1 MPTTKI
7 LLIGLQN
14 AQTHITNP
22 DIEIHTATD
31 IDSVRSIITAHS
43 SNSVN
48 NPINHVFMGAGI
60 ELEQRLEIVREI
72 LTYALLI

>member
-7 LLIGLQN
+7 LLIGRTNIVLQN

-31 IDSVRSIITAHS
+31 IDSVRSIFTAQS

-48 NPINHVFMGAGI
+48 IPIHHVFMGAGI
-60 ELEQRLEIVREI
+60 E
-72 LTYALLI
+72 AP